1 MVLNLNNPHYID
13 THKKFIDYGW
23 ISFQSSSKVLFTYPG
38 NCFNEFAIKI
48 EKNKTIVSIPILES
62 DIQYYTEVSD
72 MNEACGFLQTHLEYY
87 TKKQIK
93 RFEK

>member
-1 MVLNLNNPHYID
+1 MLLDLKNPYYID

-23 ISFQSSSKVLFTYPG
+23 NSFESSSKVLFTYPG
-38 NCFNEFAIKI
+38 IFFNEFSIKI

-62 DIQYYTEVSD
+62 DIQYYTQVSD
-72 MNEACGFLQTHLEYY
+72 INEACHFLQTHLEYY